1 MGREIDRKVVGIE
14 FCTREK
20 GLKDSRYRSQTG
32 KGT

>member
-14 FCTREK
+14 FCGREK
-20 GLKDSRYRSQTG
+20 DLKDSRNRSQTG